1 MIVITIVPHNYS
13 ILALYLS
20 VLLSQTIVITLT
32 LHHLKYQ
39 FEININIASL
49 SFRHKGFLY
58 YYFCYMLHHWL
69 CKVDNYQF

>member
-20 VLLSQTIVITLT
+20 VLLYKTIVITLT

-39 FEININIASL
+39 FEINIIIISVSIITSN
-49 SFRHKGFLY
+49 
-58 YYFCYMLHHWL
+58 
-69 CKVDNYQF
+69 

>member
-49 SFRHKGFLY
+49 SFIIHNIKLTFNNKPTS
-58 YYFCYMLHHWL
+58 H
-69 CKVDNYQF
+69 

>member
-39 FEININIASL
+39 FEINIRYYNISQLHNIKLTFNNKPIIASV
-49 SFRHKGFLY
+49 K
-58 YYFCYMLHHWL
+58 
-69 CKVDNYQF
+69 

>member
-49 SFRHKGFLY
+49 SFITS
-58 YYFCYMLHHWL
+58 
-69 CKVDNYQF
+69 N

>member
-20 VLLSQTIVITLT
+20 VLLYQRIVMTLT

-39 FEININIASL
+39 FEININITSL
-49 SFRHKGFLY
+49 SFITS
-58 YYFCYMLHHWL
+58 
-69 CKVDNYQF
+69 N